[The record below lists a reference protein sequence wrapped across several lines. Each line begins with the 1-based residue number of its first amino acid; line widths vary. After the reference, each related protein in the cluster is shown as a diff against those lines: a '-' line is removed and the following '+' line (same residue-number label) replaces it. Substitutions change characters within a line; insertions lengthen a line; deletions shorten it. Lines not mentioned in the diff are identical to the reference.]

1 MKNRIIMGSIFF
13 LFIIII
19 YAFVYLAPNLDINN
33 QLVNLISI
41 IILFLIGGILGTLG
55 RKLDKKS
62 NSYF

>member
-1 MKNRIIMGSIFF
+1 MKNRIIMGSIF

-19 YAFVYLAPNLDINN
+19 YALYILPNLDINN

-41 IILFLIGGILGTLG
+41 IILFLISSFLGTLG
-55 RKLDKKS
+55 RKLDKKR

>member
-1 MKNRIIMGSIFF
+1 MKNRIIMGSIF

-19 YAFVYLAPNLDINN
+19 YTLYILPNLDINN

-55 RKLDKKS
+55 RKLDKKK
-62 NSYF
+62 

>member
-1 MKNRIIMGSIFF
+1 MGSIF

-19 YAFVYLAPNLDINN
+19 YALYILPNLDINN

-55 RKLDKKS
+55 RKLDKKK
-62 NSYF
+62 

>member
-1 MKNRIIMGSIFF
+1 MKNRIIMGSIF

-19 YAFVYLAPNLDINN
+19 YALYILPNLDINN

-41 IILFLIGGILGTLG
+41 IILFLIGSILGTLG
-55 RKLDKKS
+55 RKLDKKR

>member
-1 MKNRIIMGSIFF
+1 MGSIF

-19 YAFVYLAPNLDINN
+19 YALYILPNLDINN

-41 IILFLIGGILGTLG
+41 IILFLIGSILGTLG

>member
-1 MKNRIIMGSIFF
+1 MKNRIIMGSIF

-19 YAFVYLAPNLDINN
+19 YALYILPNLDINN

-41 IILFLIGGILGTLG
+41 IILFLIGSILGALE
-55 RKLDKKS
+55 RKLDKKR